1 MIDPVSTGSVSDRIW
16 DQVPIGIVVLDAEC
30 RVQHWNGWLAQ
41 KTAIGEKD
49 AQGKTLS
56 ELFPNFRSPRLQ
68 WAVEQAI
75 THLSPQ
81 VLSQA
86 LNQFVIPIHTRF
98 SGRHGTSMMQ
108 QHVHVAPLTGRDGR
122 IQAVVSIMDVTESIT
137 RSSALIEVAQKLQHD
152 SNRDALTGLYNR
164 RFMWEW
170 LVQQLKLCNRHAH
183 PLGCLLLDIDH
194 FKMINDTYG
203 HDEGDQVLRSFAQ
216 VAQDRLRDSDI
227 LVRYGGEEFAALLP
241 HCSPQDAID
250 AAQAI
255 LQTVRKAAFGALPA
269 GKVTC
274 SIGVSWWTVGHPV
287 TGEELLKCADKRLYE
302 AKQGG
307 RDRVVPGAL
316 STV

>member
-1 MIDPVSTGSVSDRIW
+1 M
-16 DQVPIGIVVLDAEC
+16 GIVVLDAEY
-30 RVQHWNGWLAQ
+30 RVQHWNRWLTD
-41 KTAIGEKD
+41 KSGIGEQA

-56 ELFPNFRSPRLQ
+56 ELFPDFRSPRLL
-68 WAVEQAI
+68 WAVQQAI

-86 LNQFVIPIHTRF
+86 LNQFVIPIRTRH
-98 SGRHGTSMMQ
+98 SGRLGTSMMQ
-108 QHVHVAPLTGRDGR
+108 QQVHVAPLTGKDGR

-170 LVQQLKLCNRHAH
+170 LVQQLKLCDRHAH

-203 HDEGDQVLRSFAQ
+203 HNEGDLILKGFAQ
-216 VAQDRLRDSDI
+216 AVMSELRDSDI
-227 LVRYGGEEFAALLP
+227 LVRYGGEEFAVLLP
-241 HCSPQDAID
+241 LCTPQDAISS
-250 AAQAI
+250 AQAI
-255 LQTVRKAAFGALPA
+255 LQVVRESAFGSLSS

-274 SIGVSWWTVGHPV
+274 SIGISWWTSDHRVS
-287 TGEELLKCADKRLYE
+287 GEELLKCADKRLYE
-302 AKQGG
+302 AKQSG
-307 RDRVVPGAL
+307 RNWIVPEAL
-316 STV
+316 PSLDDELRQQRQRQNPK